1 MKISLI
7 SSCLVKP
14 AEPTWNGSLP
24 LSELD
29 QIGSLGY
36 VSLIHLYR
44 PPQDWLSPPEAI
56 SRTLK
61 SSLSKVLVPFHP
73 LAGRWNRIPRG
84 RLQIE
89 CSGIGVPLTEAESDA
104 TLDELKEFEH
114 HLLVPFI
121 DLEQLPLVAVQL
133 TRFKCGGVCLGVA
146 MSHAAVDGQS
156 ASHFYTGW
164 ARLARGEQLETQPF
178 LDRKLLGDVG
188 RKPHSAAPPPQPPPE
203 FETPPFLIGE
213 SGCKSER
220 EKTTIRASLRLT
232 KFQIEMMRRKAN
244 ENRGS
249 AAARSSFTCYEVITA
264 HIWRCTC
271 KARRHMREQRSR
283 LSISVDIRRRMQPP
297 LPKTYF
303 GNAVLDVVA
312 LDCAGELI
320 AKPLSYAASKIR
332 EAINK
337 LTNEYVTSTID
348 FLRAVDDLSSFQDCN
363 SISSDDND
371 DKGFFCGN
379 PNLCVTSWT
388 TLQFHGIDF
397 GWGKEIYMGPVDY
410 GNDGDCL
417 IIPSGHDSDGSV
429 VVIVCLQ
436 EAHMEAF
443 KKFFYGDMELYVHES
458 CCLNSDRSQIM
469 DNNSSFQMKCMNVD
483 APSMLT

>member
-56 SRTLK
+56 SRTWK
-61 SSLSKVLVPFHP
+61 SSLRKVLVPFHP
-73 LAGRWNRIPRG
+73 LAGRWSRIPRG
-84 RLQIE
+84 RLEIE

-114 HLLVPFI
+114 HLLVPSI

-249 AAARSSFTCYEVITA
+249 AAAGSSFTCYEVITA

-363 SISSDDND
+363 SISSDDSD

-443 KKFFYGDMELYVHES
+443 KKFFYGDMESYVHES

-469 DNNSSFQMKCMNVD
+469 DNNLSFQKCMNVD